1 MHASGGQASDV
12 SPDVRQA
19 VPSKVG
25 SSAAGCPEE
34 RRPLGFLREA
44 EVH

>member
-1 MHASGGQASDV
+1 MHASGGQASDFRA
-12 SPDVRQA
+12 DVGQV

-25 SSAAGCPEE
+25 SSTADFPEE
-34 RRPLGFLREA
+34 RRPIGFSREA